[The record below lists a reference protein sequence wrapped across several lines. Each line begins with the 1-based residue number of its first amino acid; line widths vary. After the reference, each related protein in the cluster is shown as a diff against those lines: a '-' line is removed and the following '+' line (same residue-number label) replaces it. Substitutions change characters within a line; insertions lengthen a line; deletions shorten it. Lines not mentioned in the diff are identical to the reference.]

1 MTPRFPI
8 ESLESYLGYTL
19 LDREHIVVVSRFE
32 HVVAAADDVAVRDV
46 VVDVVAAAD
55 DVVVNVVAVDV
66 IFCIVAVDVVVVV
79 AAVDVVVVVAAA
91 TDIAFTVKAFAVL
104 QDQYCKLFGCNSINL
119 NSNFDDGFKTL
130 YRIN

>member
-32 HVVAAADDVAVRDV
+32 HVVAADDDVAVRDV

-55 DVVVNVVAVDV
+55 DVVVHVVAVDV

-79 AAVDVVVVVAAA
+79 AA

>member
-32 HVVAAADDVAVRDV
+32 HVVAADDDVAVRDV
-46 VVDVVAAAD
+46 VVDVH
-55 DVVVNVVAVDV
+55 VVAVDV

-79 AAVDVVVVVAAA
+79 AA